1 MLATT
6 QLDAGDKSWLLEG
19 YTPLASRDWLVPPP
33 FRLCHTLLTT
43 QLRPGFPPQARQAP
57 QALLFQSLEDSLP
70 LAVERKEMRRSK
82 ATVLSS
88 SEHISTFLLVPQFPC
103 LLMGVGVGA
112 FLLFPVCIYQ
122 RCNNTGTQKSFG
134 SYEELS
140 KASLVFPKPRWLR
153 QEVRGVCVTQ
163 VSDD

>member
-1 MLATT
+1 MQETK
-6 QLDAGDKSWLLEG
+6 AGFWRAILLWLLG
-19 YTPLASRDWLVPPP
+19 TGLFPHPFASATH
-33 FRLCHTLLTT
+33 CSLLSSGLTS
-43 QLRPGFPPQARQAP
+43 LRRPRRPP

-82 ATVLSS
+82 ATVLRS

-103 LLMGVGVGA
+103 LLMGVGVGT